1 MGIIKISLRTNRTAL
16 ENSDFVRNDACSVFI
31 IKKTSMEVITSSF
44 CVTILIQNRTEHIF
58 Y

>member
-16 ENSDFVRNDACSVFI
+16 ENSDVFKTMRVRNRENKYGS
-31 IKKTSMEVITSSF
+31 KYVIF
-44 CVTILIQNRTEHIF
+44 VLI